1 MVKRDA
7 SGGMYPPGYVRQACR
22 VGKCLVT
29 SDETTGSDQ
38 EEVLDR
44 VLTAPNVITLVRL
57 LLLPLFLWLLF
68 ATPYHIA
75 ALVVYAVAA
84 STDWVDGQVARRT
97 HQVSKLGKLFDPFVD
112 RLLIAVGVI
121 AIFILGRLPLWILVY
136 LIARDVCLLLGGR
149 YLLAK
154 AGKVPPVVYVG
165 KFATAFIMF
174 GFCLLLLG
182 VPELPGLGIAG
193 APAWLPGFG
202 ADPALLGIWF
212 VYAGLVCSII
222 AFCIYVAKAI
232 RLLKE
237 AS

>member
-1 MVKRDA
+1 MARDE
-7 SGGMYPPGYVRQACR
+7 M
-22 VGKCLVT
+22 
-29 SDETTGSDQ
+29 TGN
-38 EEVLDR
+38 EEEPVLDK

-57 LLLPLFLWLLF
+57 LLLPLFLYLLF

-121 AIFILGRLPLWILVY
+121 AIFIMGRLPLWILVY
-136 LIARDVCLLLGGR
+136 LIVRDLILLLGGR

-154 AGKVPPVVYVG
+154 CHKVPAVVYVG

-182 VPELPGLGIAG
+182 APEVPGLGLAG
-193 APAWLPGFG
+193 APSWLPGFG
-202 ADPALLGIWF
+202 VDEALLGMWF
-212 VYAGLVCSII
+212 VYAGLVCSIT
-222 AFCIYVAKAI
+222 AFVIYAVKGV
-232 RLLKE
+232 RLLKD

>member
-1 MVKRDA
+1 MVAPDK
-7 SGGMYPPGYVRQACR
+7 
-22 VGKCLVT
+22 
-29 SDETTGSDQ
+29 TTGSDQ

-44 VLTAPNVITLVRL
+44 VLTAPNVITFVRL

-121 AIFILGRLPLWILVY
+121 AIFILGRLPLWILAY
-136 LIARDVCLLLGGR
+136 LIIRDIILLIGGR

-154 AGKVPPVVYVG
+154 VGKVPPVVYVG

-174 GFCLLLLG
+174 GFCLLFAG
-182 VPELPGLGIAG
+182 MPEVPGLGITG
-193 APAWLPGFG
+193 APVWLPGFG
-202 ADPALLGIWF
+202 TESAPSGYLARLCG
-212 VYAGLVCSII
+212 A
-222 AFCIYVAKAI
+222 
-232 RLLKE
+232 RLLDHSVRHLCRKGDSP
-237 AS
+237 A

>member
-1 MVKRDA
+1 MA
-7 SGGMYPPGYVRQACR
+7 
-22 VGKCLVT
+22 
-29 SDETTGSDQ
+29 SDEMAHT
-38 EEVLDR
+38 EEEQVLDK

-136 LIARDVCLLLGGR
+136 LVVRDLCLLLGGR
-149 YLLAK
+149 YLLARI
-154 AGKVPPVVYVG
+154 GKVPPVVYVG
-165 KFATAFIMF
+165 KFATAFIMI

-182 VPELPGLGIAG
+182 MPMLPGLGLAD

-202 ADPALLGIWF
+202 GDEALLGIWF

-222 AFCIYVAKAI
+222 AFVIYVIKGVRLLAKA
-232 RLLKE
+232 
-237 AS
+237 S

>member
-1 MVKRDA
+1 MTQDQMTGADA
-7 SGGMYPPGYVRQACR
+7 
-22 VGKCLVT
+22 
-29 SDETTGSDQ
+29 

-75 ALVVYAVAA
+75 ALVVYAIAA

-97 HQVSKLGKLFDPFVD
+97 HQVSKLGKLFDPLVD

-121 AIFILGRLPLWILVY
+121 AIFILGRLSLWILVY
-136 LIARDVCLLLGGR
+136 LIARDACLLLGGR
-149 YLLAK
+149 YLLARI
-154 AGKVPPVVYVG
+154 GKVPPVVYVG
-165 KFATAFIMF
+165 KFATAFIMI

-182 VPELPGLGIAG
+182 VPELPGLDLVG
-193 APAWLPGFG
+193 APGWLPGFG
-202 ADPALLGIWF
+202 ADEALLGIWF
-212 VYAGLVCSII
+212 VYAGLICSIT
-222 AFCIYVAKAI
+222 AFCIYVFKAI

-237 AS
+237 SS

>member
-1 MVKRDA
+1 MA
-7 SGGMYPPGYVRQACR
+7 
-22 VGKCLVT
+22 
-29 SDETTGSDQ
+29 SDEMAHT
-38 EEVLDR
+38 EEEQVLDK

-136 LIARDVCLLLGGR
+136 LIVRDLCLLLGGR
-149 YLLAK
+149 YLLARV
-154 AGKVPPVVYVG
+154 GKVPPVVYVG
-165 KFATAFIMF
+165 KFATAFIMI

-182 VPELPGLGIAG
+182 MPMLPGLGLAD
-193 APAWLPGFG
+193 APALLPGFG
-202 ADPALLGIWF
+202 GDEALLGIWF

-222 AFCIYVAKAI
+222 AFVIYVIKGVRLLAKA
-232 RLLKE
+232 
-237 AS
+237 S